1 MNMTQMKVAE
11 VLLKNC
17 PNLVTSEES
26 INTLVMKDVIDFN
39 TGMNLIQNL
48 KSTESDETVEK
59 TVIDNKDVEQNS
71 FPSTEDVVVFKTV
84 VELSSDDDKKSIQK
98 ALDDLNLAF
107 QTAFKKRKADIF
119 KVVKNIVEVAEI
131 TKQDTSTASNIMDEI
146 KKENYILF
154 K

>member
-26 INTLVMKDVIDFN
+26 VNTLVMKDVIDFN

-59 TVIDNKDVEQNS
+59 TVVDNKDVEQNS
-71 FPSTEDVVVFKTV
+71 FPSTEDVVIFKTV

-119 KVVKNIVEVAEI
+119 KVVKNIIEVAEI
-131 TKQDTSTASNIMDEI
+131 TNQDTSTASNIMDEI

>member
-26 INTLVMKDVIDFN
+26 INKLVMKDVIDFN

-48 KSTESDETVEK
+48 KSTESDETIEK
-59 TVIDNKDVEQNS
+59 TVVDNEDVEQNS

>member
-1 MNMTQMKVAE
+1 MTQMKVAE

-131 TKQDTSTASNIMDEI
+131 TNQDTSTASSIMDEI

>member
-131 TKQDTSTASNIMDEI
+131 TKQDTSTASSIMDEI

>member
-1 MNMTQMKVAE
+1 M
-11 VLLKNC
+11 
-17 PNLVTSEES
+17 
-26 INTLVMKDVIDFN
+26 
-39 TGMNLIQNL
+39 
-48 KSTESDETVEK
+48 
-59 TVIDNKDVEQNS
+59 
-71 FPSTEDVVVFKTV
+71 
-84 VELSSDDDKKSIQK
+84 ELSSDDDKKSIQK

-131 TKQDTSTASNIMDEI
+131 TNQDTSTASSIMDEI

>member
-59 TVIDNKDVEQNS
+59 TVVDNKDVEQNS

>member
-59 TVIDNKDVEQNS
+59 R
-71 FPSTEDVVVFKTV
+71 
-84 VELSSDDDKKSIQK
+84 L
-98 ALDDLNLAF
+98 
-107 QTAFKKRKADIF
+107 
-119 KVVKNIVEVAEI
+119 
-131 TKQDTSTASNIMDEI
+131 
-146 KKENYILF
+146 
-154 K
+154 

>member
-26 INTLVMKDVIDFN
+26 VNTLVMKDVIDFN

-59 TVIDNKDVEQNS
+59 TVVDNKDVEQNS

-119 KVVKNIVEVAEI
+119 KVVKNIIEVAEI
-131 TKQDTSTASNIMDEI
+131 TNQDTSTASNIMDEI

>member
-26 INTLVMKDVIDFN
+26 INKLVMKDVIDFN

-48 KSTESDETVEK
+48 KSTESDETIEK
-59 TVIDNKDVEQNS
+59 TVVDNEDVEQNP